1 MTDAAAPRAARTSLW
16 RDIHKGIRSGLSVL
30 VVESGAVD
38 PLDPEERADFVE
50 MVALVVDVMDSHART
65 EDAVTGPVIEHHLPE
80 MGATIAA
87 THAALDPKVQAI
99 VNAAE
104 GLAGAAD
111 HRAAMLAL
119 HLDLAAFASDYLAHI
134 DYEERVVLPALEDAI
149 GVDGVNELEQAFLA
163 AIPAEEKLDGMG
175 LMFPAMNVEERVEVL
190 GMIRAGAPAEWFDQ
204 VWEVVCEA
212 LDPED
217 VEVLT
222 GRLQLD

>member
-1 MTDAAAPRAARTSLW
+1 MTDVAAPRAARTSLW

-38 PLDPEERADFVE
+38 PLDAQERADFVE
-50 MVALVVDVMDSHART
+50 MVALVIDVMDSHART

-80 MGATIAA
+80 MGARIAA
-87 THAALDPKVQAI
+87 AHTLFDPKTQLI

-104 GLAGAAD
+104 GLEGASD

-119 HLDLAAFASDYLAHI
+119 HLDLAAFTAEYLAHI

-149 GVDGVNELEQAFLA
+149 GIDGVTELEMAFLA

-190 GMIRAGAPAEWFDQ
+190 GMIRAGAPADWFAQ
-204 VWEVVCEA
+204 VWEVVGEA

-217 VEVLT
+217 VEVLA
-222 GRLQLD
+222 GRLQID